1 MCDMVNALVCGRTLH
16 DLARRL
22 HLERFL
28 AVNACDHWQA
38 RGSSSSSSP
47 PPAPALCPC
56 LAACPNHDEKGDL
69 DTICLFL
76 HELAPALE
84 MAAAVEGRGSSVVA

>member
-38 RGSSSSSSP
+38 RARTRP
-47 PPAPALCPC
+47 LPRRP
-56 LAACPNHDEKGDL
+56 
-69 DTICLFL
+69 
-76 HELAPALE
+76 
-84 MAAAVEGRGSSVVA
+84 RY